1 MQIVEEMTIKSNRGA
16 SEKPEL
22 FQKVSNVMFCQHC
35 GKQYSES
42 EIQKNGSKCSI
53 CNGVEFIKGD
63 FAATLAG
70 YIRLDKVGKL
80 KEYYKIRTR
89 KTSGARMNT
98 RRTIIWLLV
107 KDGFIVPGDK
117 KAEDT
122 IYRTLWKK
130 W

>member
-1 MQIVEEMTIKSNRGA
+1 MRLVEEMTIKSNKGM

-22 FQKVSNVMFCQHC
+22 LQKVNGALFCKTC
-35 GKQYSES
+35 GKQYLDS
-42 EIQKNGSKCSI
+42 EIQKNGNKCSI
-53 CNGVEFIKGD
+53 CNNAEFIEGD

-80 KEYYKIRTR
+80 KEYYKIRTK

-98 RRTIIWLLV
+98 RRTVIWLLV
-107 KDGFIVPGDK
+107 KDGFILPADK
-117 KAEDT
+117 KAEDV
-122 IYRTLWKK
+122 IYRCLWKH